1 MDHGLRPTT
10 PEPKL
15 DVDRRPA
22 STSLRF
28 NVILLFL
35 LATLIL
41 LGLSGCQT
49 TKVSRQQSPVDLISY
64 DVLARK
70 FNQHLLGLDQLA
82 ATMTIRFEWSDKDKK
97 RTQQADGRLAVRLP
111 SHLRLSVTHIAR
123 PGFILWAGSNPHQ
136 YWLFDLRDKKKLHF
150 GPQADARTRSAGI
163 PQGML
168 HPRQVPW
175 LLGIMPLDEK
185 RGTESPNVSE
195 HGGHYLVDLPNQR
208 CRLWID
214 PLSYQAVRVD
224 MLNDH
229 GRSFVTAWLSEFK
242 PVDIAGRPPDGRT
255 RIASVIKITWADGT
269 QQLQLRLSPASLRNH
284 GIGDNQ
290 FDLDRLMDYFKVP
303 IEHQINLDVPE
314 SE

>member
-10 PEPKL
+10 PEPKR

-22 STSLRF
+22 SATLRF
-28 NVILLFL
+28 NVILSFS

-41 LGLSGCQT
+41 PGLSGCQT
-49 TKVSRQQSPVDLISY
+49 TKVARHQSLVDLISY
-64 DVLARK
+64 DVLARE

-82 ATMTIRFEWSDKDKK
+82 ATMTIRFEWSGKDKK
-97 RTQQADGRLAVRLP
+97 RTQQADGRLAVRIP
-111 SHLRLSVTHIAR
+111 SYLRLSVTHIAR
-123 PGFILWAGSNPHQ
+123 PGFILWAGSNPHR
-136 YWLFDLRDKKKLHF
+136 YWLFDLRDTKKLHF
-150 GPQADARTRSAGI
+150 GCQTDARTRSAGI

-185 RGTESPNVSE
+185 YGTESPTVSE
-195 HGGHYLVDLPNQR
+195 HDGYYMVNLPSQQ

-224 MLNDH
+224 LFNDQ
-229 GRSFVTAWLSEFK
+229 GKSFVTAWLSEFK

-255 RIASVIKITWADGT
+255 RIASAIKITWADGK

-290 FDLDRLMDYFKVP
+290 FDFDRLMDYFKVP